1 MYSIYKITSNHTVDF
16 AAEELKKYLRMMRP
30 ECGEIDIHYDPAA
43 KTGFRLGVMADFGLD
58 TSEAEDVELDD
69 IVHIDTDE
77 KGGVIAGSNPRSV
90 LLAVY
95 RYLQENGCRWLFPG
109 IDGEYIPVRDVKP
122 TKYHKMADCRYR
134 GQCNEGAESQADMM
148 LAIDFTPKIGLNIFM
163 LEFFNPTYYYDSYYQ
178 HMRNPAREPEP
189 VTPQTVLQWKRQC
202 EAEIAKRGLQFHD
215 MGHGWMADPF
225 GLDTKNT
232 NEGDPIDYP
241 EEMKQYLALTNGQR
255 GLFKGKYRFYDTN
268 ICMSN
273 PMARAISIK
282 GIADY
287 AEKHKNVDYLH
298 VWLADNYNNHCEC
311 EECQKKTPSDWYVI
325 MMNELDEELTA
336 RKLDTRIVFICYV
349 DTSWPPLTETIKN
362 PKRFTLLV
370 APITRDY
377 TKPVGADISGVTYP
391 PYQRNKNV
399 LFTDVDQYVKCGV
412 DWQRRCNVRAMLY
425 EYHFYINQ
433 YIDPGVLDFAKV
445 VYTDIVNYKK
455 NGLNG
460 LINDCTQR
468 AFWPNGF
475 SFFLYGQVQFDT
487 SLKFEDLL
495 EDYFSHA
502 YGEDWREVVKILEK
516 IGGAIDMHYINGLRS
531 ADLSISKRY
540 NPAVAEELRQMP
552 AIAEEAKE
560 FLEAH
565 KNMPMR
571 AQTVAYKL
579 MRLYMEYCTGL
590 AKCLTAKCFGAGK
603 EANEM
608 YEAFLA
614 DFGRHEVEIE
624 TYYDQYMIGYGL
636 ASKVFNKKETFPQ
649 PGQE

>member
-1 MYSIYKITSNHTVDF
+1 MYAINKITSDTTVDF
-16 AAEELKKYLRMMRP
+16 AAEELKKYLRMMMT
-30 ECGEIDIHYDPAA
+30 ECGEIEIKYDPAA
-43 KTGFRLGVMADFGLD
+43 KDGFRLGLMSDFGLD
-58 TSEAEDVELDD
+58 TSEAEDIELDD

-109 IDGEYIPVRDVKP
+109 VDGEYIPVRDVKP

-273 PMARAISIK
+273 PKARAISIK

-433 YIDPGVLDFAKV
+433 YIDPGVLAFAKV
-445 VYTDIVNYKK
+445 VYTDIINYKK

-516 IGGAIDMHYINGLRS
+516 IGKAIDMHYINGLRS

-603 EANEM
+603 EAKEM
-608 YEAFLA
+608 FEAFLA
-614 DFGRHEVEIE
+614 DFGRHEVDIE